1 MGYFF
6 SEIKKKTTPRK
17 ELNEN
22 LATQYGCTVCP
33 RNNLD
38 IKSPKMEPYGAKKPI
53 YYFLGESPGRD
64 EDDAG
69 RQFVGVSGKL
79 LREPLASVVPQEAE
93 DIYIRWNNTLR
104 CYNKNETP
112 TPFEI
117 SCCRAS
123 IVNDIEES
131 KPLVVV
137 GFGTTPLKAF
147 MDGNKISLW
156 RGRLI
161 PAKFGS
167 HVCWYY
173 PVFHP
178 AYVKR
183 NRSYEYKNE
192 IDDVF
197 ERDIKFLGD
206 AFLDGYEKP
215 EFIENGYTD
224 NISSM
229 NVLEGVIDGIRSFY
243 GDGIIAVDI
252 ETTTLRPYE
261 PDAAIWSI
269 ALSNYEKTIAFPLQ
283 YKGFYSQEQINTISK
298 ELELLF
304 CNVGGVIAHN
314 LKFEME
320 WFLHLFG
327 NQAFMRVGTFHD
339 TMAQAY
345 VLDERTSKTE
355 GMLNLG
361 RLTKLHFGF
370 DLKSKSNVDSK
381 NMKSSSIE
389 DILRYN
395 GMDAKYTHKLFFKQ
409 EKILLDKSLKM
420 CYTNLIET
428 TKTLTLTQAYGLNVD
443 MEKLTTLTAS
453 YQAQLEYIMSKIKLV
468 KEVKDFEKN
477 IGVNKSGEK
486 FNPLSYDHAVK
497 LFRDIYKVEEKKK
510 TKGKQYSVDDEVLT
524 ILKDEGLVVA
534 SYILEYRSLTKLIS
548 TYLDSVAGYTF
559 NDVVHPNFN
568 LLFTSTGRLSSGESV
583 EE

>member
-1 MGYFF
+1 
-6 SEIKKKTTPRK
+6 
-17 ELNEN
+17 
-22 LATQYGCTVCP
+22 
-33 RNNLD
+33 
-38 IKSPKMEPYGAKKPI
+38 
-53 YYFLGESPGRD
+53 
-64 EDDAG
+64 
-69 RQFVGVSGKL
+69 
-79 LREPLASVVPQEAE
+79 
-93 DIYIRWNNTLR
+93 
-104 CYNKNETP
+104 
-112 TPFEI
+112 
-117 SCCRAS
+117 
-123 IVNDIEES
+123 
-131 KPLVVV
+131 
-137 GFGTTPLKAF
+137 
-147 MDGNKISLW
+147 
-156 RGRLI
+156 
-161 PAKFGS
+161 
-167 HVCWYY
+167 
-173 PVFHP
+173 
-178 AYVKR
+178 
-183 NRSYEYKNE
+183 
-192 IDDVF
+192 
-197 ERDIKFLGD
+197 
-206 AFLDGYEKP
+206 
-215 EFIENGYTD
+215 
-224 NISSM
+224 M

-534 SYILEYRSLTKLIS
+534 GYILEYRSLTKLIS